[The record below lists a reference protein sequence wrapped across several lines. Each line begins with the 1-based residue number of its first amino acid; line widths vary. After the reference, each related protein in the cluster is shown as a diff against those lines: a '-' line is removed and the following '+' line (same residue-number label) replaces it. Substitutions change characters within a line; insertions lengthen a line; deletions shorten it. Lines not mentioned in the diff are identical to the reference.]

1 MSISALTN
9 LRDYLIG
16 TLSKEDMIW
25 LTTELVGYSQEEE
38 KLKPYTKEELLAM
51 AEAGR
56 EQIAHG
62 QYYTDEEVFHDLL
75 GETVEE
81 ELEVELAEAV

>member
-25 LTTELVGYSQEEE
+25 LTTELVGHSKEEE
-38 KLKPYTKEELLAM
+38 ELKPYTKEELLAM

-56 EQIAHG
+56 QQIANG
-62 QYYTDEEVFHDLL
+62 QCYTDEEVFHDLL
-75 GETVEE
+75 GETEE
-81 ELEVELAEAV
+81 ELELELAEAV